1 MPDHQCKCK
10 LNAFLRGMKC
20 FIEFF
25 SHKLQWM
32 NLKLMNWLVGWIF
45 MTLRSSGV
53 RILWLD
59 WHSLYL
65 KIIFIGWLI
74 SAPQKCKK
82 KMFMP
87 LFNFWV
93 DFTNLK
99 LIYSNRMNQFSEIV
113 APGPIQNWFGTY
125 FGHFKTNFQF
135 PNSQRMLTHTLNE
148 RVHRELNTS
157 LMKKE
162 GKTQYRLLQTSVLSF
177 RVHKKSL
184 N

>member
-1 MPDHQCKCK
+1 
-10 LNAFLRGMKC
+10 
-20 FIEFF
+20 
-25 SHKLQWM
+25 M

-135 PNSQRMLTHTLNE
+135 VKECSHTHWMNAFTENWTHHLW
-148 RVHRELNTS
+148 R
-157 LMKKE
+157 KKE
-162 GKTQYRLLQTSVLSF
+162 RRNIDSFKPQFSVFVSIKNHWIRIYLSWVEF
-177 RVHKKSL
+177 
-184 N
+184 